1 MQETQ
6 AKVKLPKVG
15 FVEEYLICKRYQAS
29 MCEFD
34 YILAC

>member
-1 MQETQ
+1 MQEAK

-15 FVEEYLICKRYQAS
+15 FEKYLICKCCQAS

-34 YILAC
+34 YILA